1 MWINPQI
8 NGEKFVFFLNVNLTV
23 VPYTVATD
31 LNGVFEGI
39 SIKNKIMPT
48 SYCTLL

>member
-1 MWINPQI
+1 MNPQI

-31 LNGVFEGI
+31 LNGVFEGV
-39 SIKNKIMPT
+39 SIKNKW
-48 SYCTLL
+48 CLHFVAHFLG